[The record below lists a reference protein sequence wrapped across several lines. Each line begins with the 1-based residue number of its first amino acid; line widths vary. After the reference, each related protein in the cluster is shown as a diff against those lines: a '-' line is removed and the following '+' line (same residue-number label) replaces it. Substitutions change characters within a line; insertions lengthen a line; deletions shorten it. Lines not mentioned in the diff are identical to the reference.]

1 MGVGG
6 WPFFLALVSGS
17 LVALTVDT
25 TLLIADSVEDSAEK
39 VEGPGF
45 SVTKVESLGET
56 RDGDVTNDDKTST
69 LSGLLAG
76 LPALAGTQRLA
87 ASLRQKFVTSSEVGE
102 VKDIVWDKLQEPKSQ
117 RTLILVIVSI
127 ALLLDNMLYMVIVP
141 IIPDYLKYVGAFD
154 EDETVSMNTTGPPS
168 HHGQD
173 SATGVLFASK
183 AIVQLM
189 VNPFSG
195 ALIDRIGY
203 DIPMMIGL
211 CIMFLSTAVFACGR
225 SYSVLFFARSLQ
237 GVGSAFAD
245 TSGLAMI
252 ADRFTEEAERSKA
265 LGIALAFIS
274 FGCLVAPP
282 FGGALYQFAGKE
294 MPFLILAFV
303 SLADGF
309 MLLLV
314 MKPIKEQLRELN
326 EMHTRER
333 VATVPIWRLFMDPY
347 IAVCA
352 GALMMSNVALAFLE
366 PTISLWMEDH
376 ITKDNWKMGMIWLPA
391 FFPHVFGVMITV
403 KMAKQYPQYQWLMA
417 AGGLALEGL
426 CCFIIPFST
435 SYKFLMI
442 PICGICFGIALIDTA
457 LLPTLGYLVDVRY
470 VSVYGSIYAIADIS
484 YSIAYAVGPIIAG
497 GVVEAI
503 GFTALNVGIA
513 FSNLLYA
520 PVLYY
525 LRHIYDFKPFQDEA
539 NVLMQDP
546 PDKEYQTYVLQEQRP
561 VYGDVGNHLTQSR
574 METNVDQDMDV
585 PYQAGYVEES
595 STVHQEPSNY
605 GQATYDQQYNQGY
618 NQQSNYGQNYGQRP
632 HFNNEVK
639 PNETVSADVN
649 PFRRA
654 AEPEQREEKNVAE
667 GYLVLQISL
676 HDRLPVLPITVKR
689 VASLSLILF
698 FYHSNDQFY
707 ELVNCQRLR
716 ELDENEF

>member
-1 MGVGG
+1 ME
-6 WPFFLALVSGS
+6 F
-17 LVALTVDT
+17 
-25 TLLIADSVEDSAEK
+25 
-39 VEGPGF
+39 
-45 SVTKVESLGET
+45 GELKEIIWT
-56 RDGDVTNDDKTST
+56 
-69 LSGLLAG
+69 
-76 LPALAGTQRLA
+76 
-87 ASLRQKFVTSSEVGE
+87 
-102 VKDIVWDKLQEPKSQ
+102 KLQEPKAQ
-117 RTLILVIVSI
+117 RKLILVIVCI

-141 IIPDYLKYVGAFD
+141 IIPDYLQYVGAFGPV
-154 EDETVSMNTTGPPS
+154 EETGNMSGPPT

-183 AIVQLM
+183 AMVQLM

-211 CIMFLSTAVFACGR
+211 CIMFLSTSVFACGK
-225 SYSVLFFARSLQ
+225 SYGVLFFARSLQ

-245 TSGLAMI
+245 TAGLAMI
-252 ADRFTEEAERSKA
+252 ADRFTEENERSKA

-294 MPFLILAFV
+294 VPFLILAFV

-314 MKPIKEQLRELN
+314 MKPIKEQLRDRHYESKS
-326 EMHTRER
+326 TI
-333 VATVPIWRLFMDPY
+333 PIWRLLMDPY

-366 PTISLWMEDH
+366 PTISLWMEDTMTH
-376 ITKDNWKMGMIWLPA
+376 DNWKIGMVWLPA

-426 CCFIIPFST
+426 CCFIIPFAN
-435 SYKFLMI
+435 SYKVLMI
-442 PICGICFGIALIDTA
+442 PLCGICFGIALIDTA

-484 YSIAYAVGPIIAG
+484 YSVAYAVGPIIAG

-503 GFTALNVGIA
+503 GFTALNIGIA

-520 PVLYY
+520 PMLYY

-561 VYGDVGNHLTQSR
+561 ITGEIGNHLNQTR
-574 METNVDQDMDV
+574 METNIDQGYDQN
-585 PYQAGYVEES
+585 YQTTQHTGYDQHAGYGA
-595 STVHQEPSNY
+595 QN
-605 GQATYDQQYNQGY
+605 ANAMGY
-618 NQQSNYGQNYGQRP
+618 NQPPSHEQPPVYNQQVGYGQQRNYPADHVQEQRAP
-632 HFNNEVK
+632 QGV
-639 PNETVSADVN
+639 DVN
-649 PFRRA
+649 PFRR
-654 AEPEQREEKNVAE
+654 PDVDQQRPA
-667 GYLVLQISL
+667 G
-676 HDRLPVLPITVKR
+676 D
-689 VASLSLILF
+689 
-698 FYHSNDQFY
+698 SNPFRQGMY
-707 ELVNCQRLR
+707 
-716 ELDENEF
+716 

>member
-1 MGVGG
+1 M
-6 WPFFLALVSGS
+6 
-17 LVALTVDT
+17 T
-25 TLLIADSVEDSAEK
+25 TIPILNME
-39 VEGPGF
+39 F
-45 SVTKVESLGET
+45 GELKEIIWT
-56 RDGDVTNDDKTST
+56 
-69 LSGLLAG
+69 
-76 LPALAGTQRLA
+76 
-87 ASLRQKFVTSSEVGE
+87 
-102 VKDIVWDKLQEPKSQ
+102 KLQEPKSQ
-117 RTLILVIVSI
+117 RKLILVIVSV

-141 IIPDYLKYVGAFD
+141 IIPDYLKYVGAFGPI
-154 EDETVSMNTTGPPS
+154 EEIPVNTTGPPS

-173 SATGVLFASK
+173 SATGMLFASK
-183 AIVQLM
+183 AIIQLM

-211 CIMFLSTAVFACGR
+211 CIMFLSTSVFACGK

-245 TSGLAMI
+245 TAGLAMI
-252 ADRFTEEAERSKA
+252 ADRFTEESERSKA

-294 MPFLILAFV
+294 VPFLILAFV

-314 MKPIKEQLRELN
+314 MKPIKEQLRDRHHEPKS
-326 EMHTRER
+326 TI
-333 VATVPIWRLFMDPY
+333 PIWRLLMDPY

-366 PTISLWMEDH
+366 PTISLWMEDTMTH
-376 ITKDNWKMGMIWLPA
+376 DNWKIGMIWLPA
-391 FFPHVFGVMITV
+391 FFPHVVGVVITV

-426 CCFIIPFST
+426 CCFIIPFSS
-435 SYKFLMI
+435 SYKVLMI
-442 PICGICFGIALIDTA
+442 PLCGICFGIALIDTA

-484 YSIAYAVGPIIAG
+484 YSMAYAVGPIIAG

-503 GFTALNVGIA
+503 GFTALNIGIA

-539 NVLMQDP
+539 NILMQDP

-561 VYGDVGNHLTQSR
+561 ISGEIGNHLNQTR
-574 METNVDQDMDV
+574 METNIDQ
-585 PYQAGYVEES
+585 G
-595 STVHQEPSNY
+595 
-605 GQATYDQQYNQGY
+605 YDQNYQTTEQINYDQRASGYGAQNTIGY
-618 NQQSNYGQNYGQRP
+618 NQPVHEQPPVYNQSAGYGQPGDYGQQR
-632 HFNNEVK
+632 NYAIERQDQRGAQ
-639 PNETVSADVN
+639 ADVN
-649 PFRRA
+649 PFRRPDA
-654 AEPEQREEKNVAE
+654 MDQRPA
-667 GYLVLQISL
+667 G
-676 HDRLPVLPITVKR
+676 D
-689 VASLSLILF
+689 
-698 FYHSNDQFY
+698 SNPFRQGMY
-707 ELVNCQRLR
+707 
-716 ELDENEF
+716 

>member
-1 MGVGG
+1 M
-6 WPFFLALVSGS
+6 
-17 LVALTVDT
+17 T
-25 TLLIADSVEDSAEK
+25 TLPIINMEIGELKEIIWTRLREPSA
-39 VEGPGF
+39 
-45 SVTKVESLGET
+45 
-56 RDGDVTNDDKTST
+56 
-69 LSGLLAG
+69 
-76 LPALAGTQRLA
+76 QR
-87 ASLRQKFVTSSEVGE
+87 
-102 VKDIVWDKLQEPKSQ
+102 KLV
-117 RTLILVIVSI
+117 LVIVSV

-141 IIPDYLKYVGAFD
+141 IIPHYLKYVNSYG
-154 EDETVSMNTTGPPS
+154 EEGEEGNETIPVS

-195 ALIDRIGY
+195 ALIDKIGY

-225 SYSVLFFARSLQ
+225 SYGVLFFARSLQ

-252 ADRFTEEAERSKA
+252 ADRFTEESERSKA

-314 MKPIKEQLRELN
+314 MKPMKEQLKER
-326 EMHTRER
+326 HRER
-333 VATVPIWRLFMDPY
+333 APTIPIWRLLMDPY

-376 ITKDNWKMGMIWLPA
+376 DITHDYWKMGMIWLPA
-391 FFPHVFGVMITV
+391 FFPHVFGVVITV
-403 KMAKQYPQYQWLMA
+403 KMAKQYPQHTWLMA

-435 SYKFLMI
+435 SYTALMI

-503 GFTALNVGIA
+503 GFTALNIGIA

-525 LRHIYDFKPFQDEA
+525 LRHIYDFKPFHDEA
-539 NVLMQDP
+539 DILMQDS

-561 VYGDVGNHLTQSR
+561 ISGELGSRLNQTR
-574 METNVDQDMDV
+574 METNVDQHYD
-585 PYQAGYVEES
+585 PNYQTMQSSGYEQSGYSQNVGAPAYNQAS
-595 STVHQEPSNY
+595 SYEQ
-605 GQATYDQQYNQGY
+605 QALTYDQQQQGPLNY
-618 NQQSNYGQNYGQRP
+618 AQPIGYVQQPQQQLPQQQPYAQQEMPEQRG
-632 HFNNEVK
+632 
-639 PNETVSADVN
+639 SQMDVN

-654 AEPEQREEKNVAE
+654 PLDVVEQQRPA
-667 GYLVLQISL
+667 G
-676 HDRLPVLPITVKR
+676 D
-689 VASLSLILF
+689 
-698 FYHSNDQFY
+698 SNPFRQGLY
-707 ELVNCQRLR
+707 
-716 ELDENEF
+716 

>member
-1 MGVGG
+1 M
-6 WPFFLALVSGS
+6 
-17 LVALTVDT
+17 
-25 TLLIADSVEDSAEK
+25 
-39 VEGPGF
+39 
-45 SVTKVESLGET
+45 
-56 RDGDVTNDDKTST
+56 
-69 LSGLLAG
+69 
-76 LPALAGTQRLA
+76 
-87 ASLRQKFVTSSEVGE
+87 SSFKIPVINLEVGE
-102 VKDIVWDKLQEPKSQ
+102 VKDIVWEKLQEPKSQ
-117 RTLILVIVSI
+117 RTLVLIIVSI

-141 IIPDYLKYVGAFD
+141 IIPDYLKYIGAFD
-154 EDETVSMNTTGPPS
+154 DEPLPPNTTAGPPS

-173 SATGVLFASK
+173 SATGLLFASK

-225 SYSVLFFARSLQ
+225 SYGVLFFARSLQ

-252 ADRFTEEAERSKA
+252 ADRFTEENERSKA

-314 MKPIKEQLRELN
+314 MKPLREQLKESHNRQQ
-326 EMHTRER
+326 T
-333 VATVPIWRLFMDPY
+333 ATVPIWRLFMDPY

-391 FFPHVFGVMITV
+391 FFPHVFGVVLTV
-403 KMAKQYPQYQWLMA
+403 KLAKQYPQHQWLMA

-484 YSIAYAVGPIIAG
+484 YSLAYAVGPIIAG

-503 GFTALNVGIA
+503 GFTALNIGIA
-513 FSNLLYA
+513 FSNLMYA

-561 VYGDVGNHLTQSR
+561 ISGDVGNHLAQQR
-574 METNVDQDMDV
+574 METDVDQDV
-585 PYQAGYVEES
+585 GYQSGYQPNYQTDQS
-595 STVHQEPSNY
+595 YAQQYHQPNAHYDQYGSGHGQEQVQH
-605 GQATYDQQYNQGY
+605 GQAVAGPGQVQGY
-618 NQQSNYGQNYGQRP
+618 GHGQVASGPGQGQGHGQIGSAQSQYQQNYTESTPAQA
-632 HFNNEVK
+632 
-639 PNETVSADVN
+639 TDAN

-654 AEPEQREEKNVAE
+654 EPEPRQDANPFRQ
-667 GYLVLQISL
+667 GM
-676 HDRLPVLPITVKR
+676 
-689 VASLSLILF
+689 F
-698 FYHSNDQFY
+698 
-707 ELVNCQRLR
+707 
-716 ELDENEF
+716 

>member
-1 MGVGG
+1 MPPTIPV
-6 WPFFLALVSGS
+6 L
-17 LVALTVDT
+17 
-25 TLLIADSVEDSAEK
+25 
-39 VEGPGF
+39 
-45 SVTKVESLGET
+45 
-56 RDGDVTNDDKTST
+56 NM
-69 LSGLLAG
+69 
-76 LPALAGTQRLA
+76 
-87 ASLRQKFVTSSEVGE
+87 EVGE
-102 VKDIVWDKLQEPKSQ
+102 LKEIIWTKLQEPKAQ
-117 RTLILVIVSI
+117 RKLVLVIVSI

-141 IIPDYLKYVGAFD
+141 IIPDYLQYLSAF
-154 EDETVSMNTTGPPS
+154 GPIEEQAVNSTSPPG

-173 SATGVLFASK
+173 SATGILFASK

-211 CIMFLSTAVFACGR
+211 CIMFLSTSVFACGK

-245 TSGLAMI
+245 TAGLAMI
-252 ADRFTEEAERSKA
+252 ADRFTEEAERTKA

-294 MPFLILAFV
+294 VPFLILAFI

-314 MKPIKEQLRELN
+314 MKPLREQLSDRHREQKP
-326 EMHTRER
+326 TI
-333 VATVPIWRLFMDPY
+333 PIWRLLMDPY

-366 PTISLWMEDH
+366 PTISLWMEDTMTH
-376 ITKDNWKMGMIWLPA
+376 DNWKIGMVWLPA
-391 FFPHVFGVMITV
+391 FFPHVFGVVITV
-403 KMAKQYPQYQWLMA
+403 RMAKQYPQYQWLMA

-426 CCFIIPFST
+426 CCFIIPFSN
-435 SYKFLMI
+435 SYKVLMI
-442 PICGICFGIALIDTA
+442 PLCGICFGIALIDTA

-484 YSIAYAVGPIIAG
+484 YSLAYAVGPIIAG

-503 GFTALNVGIA
+503 GFTALNIGIA

-539 NVLMQDP
+539 NILMQDP
-546 PDKEYQTYVLQEQRP
+546 PAKEYQTYVLQEQRP
-561 VYGDVGNHLTQSR
+561 VTGEIGNHLNQTR
-574 METNVDQDMDV
+574 METNIDQDYDRN
-585 PYQAGYVEES
+585 YQ
-595 STVHQEPSNY
+595 TTQ
-605 GQATYDQQYNQGY
+605 YDQSGYGMQNTNAMGY
-618 NQQSNYGQNYGQRP
+618 NQPAQEQLPGYNQPINYAQQGDYGQQRNYVAEQQQEQRGGAP
-632 HFNNEVK
+632 GE
-639 PNETVSADVN
+639 AN
-649 PFRRA
+649 PFRRT
-654 AEPEQREEKNVAE
+654 PNVDQ
-667 GYLVLQISL
+667 GQ
-676 HDRLPVLPITVKR
+676 TGG
-689 VASLSLILF
+689 
-698 FYHSNDQFY
+698 SNPFRQGMY
-707 ELVNCQRLR
+707 
-716 ELDENEF
+716 